1 MLVGVERV
9 AQACCFKRD
18 HPEEKMMEKLIKKLN
33 LLLSEN
39 AHTRVNGRVASD
51 RTTTCA
57 GESLRA
63 VFKALWALGYRLDEP
78 KNLSEKHLFALCKHW
93 YETDRAPKTIQGY
106 LSQLRIFSRWIGKPD
121 LVKSAKYY
129 LPTVP
134 PERLRVSTVAVKSK
148 SWAEHGID
156 VKEKIA
162 LADEIDWRFGL
173 MLRMQLAFG
182 LRRMEAVQIK
192 PWKSDLGNK
201 LALFETKS
209 GRYRDVEIGP
219 EQRQVLDL
227 IKSRIKRG
235 EYLGWPTMKNGKAAS
250 LEQSKKR
257 YSNYLPRIGISKIDA
272 AVTGHGLRA
281 QFAENAALMLNMIPP
296 TLGGTAAQMDRDER
310 ITKCEQVS
318 EQMGHSRA
326 SVTTAYY
333 GSFKANNKVTQVSRT
348 NDTIAAAVALIPDS
362 LLTKVKEEH
371 VDDCMTLL
379 REMTKL
385 DVTITMPQVQA
396 LWQVHSRRL
405 NSSWAEPRGKNA
417 AKLEEAAMRI
427 QREFGSVSPQ
437 QRLNLPT

>member
-1 MLVGVERV
+1 
-9 AQACCFKRD
+9 
-18 HPEEKMMEKLIKKLN
+18 MEKLIGKLN
-33 LLLSEN
+33 ELLREN
-39 AHTRVNGRVASD
+39 AHKRVNGRVASD
-51 RTTTCA
+51 RTTSCA

-63 VFKALWALGYRLDEP
+63 AFRTLWALGYRLDEP
-78 KNLSEKHLFALCKHW
+78 KNLSEKHLSALCKHW
-93 YETDRAPKTIQGY
+93 YESDRAPKTIQGY
-106 LSQLRIFSRWIGKPD
+106 LSQLRIFARWIGKPD

-134 PERLRVSTVAVKSK
+134 PARLRVSTVAVKSK

-192 PWKSDLGNK
+192 PWKSDLGHK
-201 LALFETKS
+201 LALFEAKG
-209 GRYRDVEIGP
+209 GRYRDLEIGP

-227 IKSRIKRG
+227 IKSRIRRG
-235 EYLGWPTMKNGKAAS
+235 EYMGWPTMKNGKPAS
-250 LEQSKKR
+250 LEQAKKR
-257 YSNYLPRIGISKIDA
+257 YSNYLPRIGITKIDA

-296 TLGGTAAQMDRDER
+296 TLGGHVNQMERDER

-326 SVTTAYY
+326 TVTGAYV
-333 GSFKANNKVTQVSRT
+333 GSFKAEKKTAPITPT
-348 NDTIAAAVALIPDS
+348 NETIAAAVALIPES

-385 DVTITMPQVQA
+385 DVAITMPQVQA
-396 LWQVHSRRL
+396 LWQVHSGRL
-405 NSSWAEPRGKNA
+405 NSTWAKPLGKNA
-417 AKLEEAAMRI
+417 AKLQEAAMRV